1 MFPLWVNFS
10 SNCMR
15 RILNNGLILILLL
28 TGSGLYGSWKGSM
41 RIQGDTIPLGRPF
54 EVQVV
59 VSYPKDATLLAPDT
73 SQAFKP
79 YEFISLTRSSGGS
92 GISISD
98 TLLYRIRS
106 FETYPRQI
114 LSLDFRLSQNGD
126 SQTFTLTDSFQ
137 LASRLPAK
145 LNPGDSLTTQYHLD
159 LLPIHLPPDYS
170 GILLMALVVVVI
182 LGLTAYF
189 LYTPVRRWW
198 ARRKLHQAYS
208 IVQHNVQ
215 RLDPSDAETFLYH
228 LNRLVREYLS
238 AGSPYHLDS
247 LSTSELKSLHPG
259 AFLSSEDHQFL
270 IHLGTLTDQVVYAG
284 QAGNPPLVELRQ
296 TALNCMKTRLNQ
308 LIREVQV

>member
-1 MFPLWVNFS
+1 
-10 SNCMR
+10 
-15 RILNNGLILILLL
+15 
-28 TGSGLYGSWKGSM
+28 M

-59 VSYPKDATLLAPDT
+59 VSYPKGATLLTPDT
-73 SQAFKP
+73 AQAFKP
-79 YEFISLTRSSGGS
+79 YEFMSLTRSSGKS
-92 GISISD
+92 GIRTSD

-126 SQTFTLTDSFQ
+126 TQSLTLTDSFQ

-145 LNPGDSLTTQYHLD
+145 LNPGDSLTTNFHLD

-170 GILLMALVVVVI
+170 GMLLMVLVVVVI

-198 ARRKLHQAYS
+198 ARRKLHRAFS
-208 IVQHNVQ
+208 LVQQEVQ
-215 RLDPSDAETFLYH
+215 TLDPGDAESFLYR

-238 AGSPYHLDS
+238 SGSPYHLES

-259 AFLSSEDHQFL
+259 TFLSREDQQFL
-270 IHLGTLTDQVVYAG
+270 IQLAAMTDQVVYAG
-284 QAGNPPLVELRQ
+284 EAGNPPLTELRQ
-296 TALNCMKTRLNQ
+296 TALQCMKTRLNQ